1 MASESYLTLDQLN
14 KKCPYRRTEYENT
27 IQGCVHPSLIEKF
40 GDGLHEGAIIEICK
54 FNLQDYNKNYKISY
68 HKFQIRL
75 TERTTIAC
83 VEQKLPQ
90 TPPEKFQFR
99 NYEEFAQLKDST
111 YDLYDVIGCIKNIEK
126 TDVRS
131 KTTPV
136 LRRQHYGLN
145 KQNYLKINIAL

>member
-1 MASESYLTLDQLN
+1 M
-14 KKCPYRRTEYENT
+14 
-27 IQGCVHPSLIEKF
+27 HPSLIEKF

-83 VEQKLPQ
+83 VEQQLPQ
-90 TPPEKFQFR
+90 TSLENFLFR

-111 YDLYDVIGCIKNIEK
+111 YDLYGNILYFLWSVI
-126 TDVRS
+126 S
-131 KTTPV
+131 LSFPFL
-136 LRRQHYGLN
+136 LRFISSG
-145 KQNYLKINIAL
+145 

>member
-1 MASESYLTLDQLN
+1 M
-14 KKCPYRRTEYENT
+14 ENT

-136 LRRQHYGLN
+136 LRRVIQLYC
-145 KQNYLKINIAL
+145 

>member
-75 TERTTIAC
+75 NERTAIAC
-83 VEQKLPQ
+83 VEQQLP
-90 TPPEKFQFR
+90 
-99 NYEEFAQLKDST
+99 
-111 YDLYDVIGCIKNIEK
+111 
-126 TDVRS
+126 
-131 KTTPV
+131 
-136 LRRQHYGLN
+136 
-145 KQNYLKINIAL
+145 

>member
-14 KKCPYRRTEYENT
+14 KKCPYRRTEYVLLEN
-27 IQGCVHPSLIEKF
+27 
-40 GDGLHEGAIIEICK
+40 
-54 FNLQDYNKNYKISY
+54 YNKNYKISY

-83 VEQKLPQ
+83 VEQQLPQ

-136 LRRQHYGLN
+136 LRRVIQLY
-145 KQNYLKINIAL
+145 

>member
-1 MASESYLTLDQLN
+1 M
-14 KKCPYRRTEYENT
+14 ENT

-83 VEQKLPQ
+83 VEQQLPQ
-90 TPPEKFQFR
+90 TSLENFLFR

-111 YDLYDVIGCIKNIEK
+111 YDLYGNIFYFFIFPLLTSLYIFRIVK
-126 TDVRS
+126 S
-131 KTTPV
+131 LAV
-136 LRRQHYGLN
+136 LN
-145 KQNYLKINIAL
+145 AKID